1 MENQQP
7 LAEVEYKPQATIIT
21 ILTDYLM
28 EEAAIGQLRDTID
41 PIIMEKPT
49 LPLILNFGMVRALC
63 SSAIGYLV
71 ALKKRIESQKGRL
84 IICCVQDK
92 VKGSSNDKFIYEI
105 FKVVKLDRYF
115 EICPSVQ
122 DAVHLLTGT
131 TETF

>member
-7 LAEVEYKPQATIIT
+7 LVELEYKPQATIIT

-28 EEAAIGQLRDTID
+28 DEASISKLRDTID

-49 LPLILNFGMVRALC
+49 IPLVIDFNNVRALC
-63 SSAIGYLV
+63 SGAIGYLV
-71 ALKKRIESQKGRL
+71 ALKKRIESRQGRL

-115 EICPSVQ
+115 EISPGVE
-122 DAVHLLTGT
+122 DALQRLA
-131 TETF
+131 